1 MEEFVEP
8 HVRRVVSDRL
18 GVGVE
23 ELVSEVSLRDD
34 LAADSLDLVELA
46 MALEAEFAI
55 VVPDRVLDRVRTY
68 GDLVQTTG
76 HLLRTRCEA
85 EANGAA
91 APLRI
96 SARITPP
103 AGGSAGTLERTGWL
117 SPYFAE
123 TVGDDAMRAGNGAR
137 LDVTLSVS
145 STADLARA
153 RRQFA
158 GLGKRGVHVAVR
170 RNDPPSEPFVEST
183 G

>member
-34 LAADSLDLVELA
+34 LAADSLDLVELV

-85 EANGAA
+85 EAHGAA

-96 SARITPP
+96 AERPPLPP
-103 AGGSAGTLERTGWL
+103 ASADPPLNQA
-117 SPYFAE
+117 SP
-123 TVGDDAMRAGNGAR
+123 R
-137 LDVTLSVS
+137 S
-145 STADLARA
+145 ADRCVRA
-153 RRQFA
+153 RPTIAQ
-158 GLGKRGVHVAVR
+158 KR
-170 RNDPPSEPFVEST
+170 E
-183 G
+183 